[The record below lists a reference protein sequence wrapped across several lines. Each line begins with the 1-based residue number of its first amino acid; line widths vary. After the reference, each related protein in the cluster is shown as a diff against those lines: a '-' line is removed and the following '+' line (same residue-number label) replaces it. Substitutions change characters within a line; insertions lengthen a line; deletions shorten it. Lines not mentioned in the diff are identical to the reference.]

1 MGNTPNYS
9 PEAVPKTWMPT
20 TAGILCIITGA
31 TRLMGG
37 IIIFILGWLGDGILN
52 LFWYGMPGTEFI
64 PFLLLR
70 IVAVLVVVL
79 GIVAIVG
86 GVYAIQRRMW
96 GLVLAGSICATLLS
110 WLLGIPAIIF
120 TALSQKEFVQS

>member
-1 MGNTPNYS
+1 
-9 PEAVPKTWMPT
+9 
-20 TAGILCIITGA
+20 
-31 TRLMGG
+31 MGG

-52 LFWYGMPGTEFI
+52 LFWFGMPGLQFI

-70 IVAVLVVVL
+70 IVAVPIVVL

-86 GVYAIQRRMW
+86 GVYAIQRKMW
-96 GLVLAGSICATLLS
+96 GLALAGSICATFLG

-120 TALSQKEFVQS
+120 TALSEKEFVKS

>member
-1 MGNTPNYS
+1 
-9 PEAVPKTWMPT
+9 MPT

-64 PFLLLR
+64 PFLFLR
-70 IVAVLVVVL
+70 IVAVIVVVF

-86 GVYAIQRRMW
+86 GVYAIQRRTW
-96 GLVLAGSICATLLS
+96 GLVLTGSICATLLS
-110 WLLGIPAIIF
+110 WLLGIPAIIL
-120 TALSQKEFVQS
+120 TALSKKEFA